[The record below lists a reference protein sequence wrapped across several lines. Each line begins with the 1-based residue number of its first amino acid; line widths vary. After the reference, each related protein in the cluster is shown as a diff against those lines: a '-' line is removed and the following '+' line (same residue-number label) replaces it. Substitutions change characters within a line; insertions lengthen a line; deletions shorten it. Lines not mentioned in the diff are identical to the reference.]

1 MLETSP
7 STSSHPDNFQF
18 MLADHNS
25 ARAASV
31 TTLRSLNNYP
41 NGSRPVMSVSSFLCL
56 HSLSLFGATSK
67 DIFISEENAS
77 LCRMRGKS
85 CQSQCQ
91 VKIARRG
98 INSNYMFLKRE
109 IQKKKKKYDS
119 QRDVLI

>member
-7 STSSHPDNFQF
+7 STSPHPDNFQF

-91 VKIARRG
+91 VMIARRG
-98 INSNYMFLKRE
+98 INSNYVPQKGNTKKIRQSKRC
-109 IQKKKKKYDS
+109 INM
-119 QRDVLI
+119 I